1 MDPEAEH
8 HLTLSPARQEE
19 EEEVVRGE
27 SKAHSQ
33 DNGQSVELL
42 KLLRTPRH
50 VEERQRGK
58 MKEERQKEKKESC

>member
-19 EEEVVRGE
+19 EEVRGE

-50 VEERQRGK
+50 VEKRQRGK

>member
-8 HLTLSPARQEE
+8 HLTLSPARQEQE
-19 EEEVVRGE
+19 EEEVRGE

-58 MKEERQKEKKESC
+58 MEEERQKEKKESC

>member
-19 EEEVVRGE
+19 EEEEVRGE

-50 VEERQRGK
+50 VEERQREK

>member
-19 EEEVVRGE
+19 EEEVRGD
-27 SKAHSQ
+27 SKPHSQ

-42 KLLRTPRH
+42 KLLRTLRH